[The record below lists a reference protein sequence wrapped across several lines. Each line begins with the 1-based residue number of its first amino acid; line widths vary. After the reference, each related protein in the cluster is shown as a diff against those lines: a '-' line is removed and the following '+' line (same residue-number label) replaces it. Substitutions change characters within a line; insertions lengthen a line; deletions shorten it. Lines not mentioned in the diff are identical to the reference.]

1 MLPKVF
7 FSSIS
12 FYPRRYNEWGR
23 ACWELQHWNLNGKG
37 RGVSSKL
44 DWRFFACASE
54 DDIAIVEAA
63 ECEKWMAGHILTV
76 ESLGKEWKFNQYD
89 SFRSKSEVVVCPPFI
104 GHTELTGRSFGTLAA
119 KQVLQIVP
127 PPLLKNRSQRWRCW
141 RLMMAN
147 WCCLACFSRG
157 LHAAFST
164 LWVRCQHL
172 FDAGGCWKAAKFLE
186 VFFGCKGSWDWESG
200 REIQLWT
207 ITFRVPD
214 VSAASTEKT

>member
-76 ESLGKEWKFNQYD
+76 ESLGKE
-89 SFRSKSEVVVCPPFI
+89 
-104 GHTELTGRSFGTLAA
+104 
-119 KQVLQIVP
+119 
-127 PPLLKNRSQRWRCW
+127 
-141 RLMMAN
+141 
-147 WCCLACFSRG
+147 
-157 LHAAFST
+157 
-164 LWVRCQHL
+164 
-172 FDAGGCWKAAKFLE
+172 
-186 VFFGCKGSWDWESG
+186 
-200 REIQLWT
+200 
-207 ITFRVPD
+207 
-214 VSAASTEKT
+214 